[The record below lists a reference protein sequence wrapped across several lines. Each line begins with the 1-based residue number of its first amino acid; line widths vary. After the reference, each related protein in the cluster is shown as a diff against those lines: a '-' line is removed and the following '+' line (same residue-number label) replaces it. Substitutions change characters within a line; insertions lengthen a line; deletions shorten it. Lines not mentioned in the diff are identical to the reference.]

1 MLLKVK
7 RTSASR
13 SFLFL
18 LSHSTTRFIS
28 ILNNYVMIK
37 DRELLTLTEQE
48 LDTKAIKEAVDETI
62 THAIALATQW
72 TQEKSK
78 DYKPF
83 KPSTL

>member
-1 MLLKVK
+1 
-7 RTSASR
+7 
-13 SFLFL
+13 
-18 LSHSTTRFIS
+18 
-28 ILNNYVMIK
+28 MIK
-37 DRELLTLTEQE
+37 DRELLTLNEQE
-48 LDTKAIKEAVDETI
+48 LDTKAIREAVDETI